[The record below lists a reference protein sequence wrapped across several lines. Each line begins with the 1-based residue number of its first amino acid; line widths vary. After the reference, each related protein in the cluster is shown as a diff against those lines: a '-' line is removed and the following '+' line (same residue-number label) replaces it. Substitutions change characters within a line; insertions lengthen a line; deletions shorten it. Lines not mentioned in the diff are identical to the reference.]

1 MAEVEIRPAV
11 SSDISALEKFDH
23 TSETTHVWRVDGSIT
38 KERIANELNEVRLPR
53 VLRLNYPRRAE
64 PLKDTWTRHLLF
76 LIASCEGN
84 LAGYLTLD
92 EDIDKLSAVVHDL
105 VVDTPF
111 RRQGIAT
118 ALIFSAQDWVR
129 RRGMTRLVLEVP
141 AKNHAMVEFARKL
154 RFGYAGMIDNYYQN
168 GDMALFYM
176 SALK

>member
-23 TSETTHVWRVDGSIT
+23 TSETTQVWRVDGSIT
-38 KERIANELNEVRLPR
+38 KERIATELNEVKLPR
-53 VLRLNYPRRAE
+53 VLRLSYPRRGE

-84 LAGYLTLD
+84 PAGYLTLD
-92 EDIDKLSAVVHDL
+92 EDIDKLSAAVHDL
-105 VVDTPF
+105 VVNLPF

-118 ALIFSAQDWVR
+118 ALIITAQDWVK

-141 AKNHAMVEFARKL
+141 AKNHAMVELATKL
-154 RFGYAGMIDNYYQN
+154 RFGYTGMIDNFYHN